1 MPTTTIANHKGGV
14 GKTMLALLIAA
25 ELASRGRRVLLVDC
39 DPQGN
44 LSRRCGY
51 TEALLAERL
60 STAEV
65 IREKSPE
72 VLAAAT
78 LPCQWD
84 DEFADRIFIVPARK
98 ELEQRASEGAGTGSW
113 RRLNAALAGAR
124 DTYDD
129 ILIDTPPQLGHLLH
143 NALVASDYIIMPT
156 EPELDS
162 IKGIHRL
169 HEFLDSE
176 EEGKALGITAVVA
189 GIIINTFRARVG
201 THVARATE
209 IRDTWGPLVWEPPI
223 PLTVRL
229 QDTSEYA
236 EAPQK
241 AGPDLVTIAAAMGDS
256 YLKAVAA

>member
-1 MPTTTIANHKGGV
+1 MPVTTVANHKGGV

-25 ELASRGRRVLLVDC
+25 ELAQRGRRVLLVDC

-51 TEALLAERL
+51 TKAELAERL

-65 IREKSPE
+65 IRDKSPE
-72 VLAAAT
+72 LLAAAT
-78 LPCQWD
+78 LPCQWE
-84 DEFADRIFIVPARK
+84 DEFADRIFVVPARK

-113 RRLNAALAGAR
+113 RRLNAALAQAR
-124 DTYDD
+124 DIYDD

-143 NALVASDYIIMPT
+143 NALVASDHIIIPT

-162 IKGIHRL
+162 IQGVYRL
-169 HEFLDSE
+169 QEFLDSE
-176 EEGKALGITAVVA
+176 EEGKALGVTASVA
-189 GIIINTFRARVG
+189 GVIINTFRARVV
-201 THVARATE
+201 THETRAAE
-209 IRDTWGPLVWEPPI
+209 IRTTWGPLVWAPPI

-229 QDTSEYA
+229 QDTSEFA
-236 EAPQK
+236 EPPQK
-241 AGPDLVTIAAAMGDS
+241 AGADLTMIASMMGDS